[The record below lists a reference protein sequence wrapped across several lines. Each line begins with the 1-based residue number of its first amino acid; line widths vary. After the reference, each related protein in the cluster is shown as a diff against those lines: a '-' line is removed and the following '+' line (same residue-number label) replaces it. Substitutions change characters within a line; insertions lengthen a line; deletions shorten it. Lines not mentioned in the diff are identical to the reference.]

1 MSEAPEKWHVYILEC
16 SDETLYTGITNN
28 LELRLKKHNQGKG
41 ARYTKG
47 RAPVKLLINFE
58 VDGKSKALKLE
69 YKIKKLSKKEKL
81 EIIKN
86 KSQLDDIEVGVMLE
100 VVKEESP

>member
-1 MSEAPEKWHVYILEC
+1 MSESPEKWYVYILEC

-47 RAPVKLLINFE
+47 RGPVKLLINFE

-69 YKIKKLSKKEKL
+69 YKIKKLSKKEKI

-86 KSQLDDIEVGVMLE
+86 RTLLDSTENEVIFEG
-100 VVKEESP
+100 VKEKAP